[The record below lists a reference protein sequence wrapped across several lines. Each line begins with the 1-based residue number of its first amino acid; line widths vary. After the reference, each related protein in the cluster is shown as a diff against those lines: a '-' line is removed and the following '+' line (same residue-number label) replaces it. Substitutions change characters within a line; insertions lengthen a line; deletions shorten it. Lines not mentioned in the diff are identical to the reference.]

1 MDNSDQCFSIR
12 FLLHAYDMDKRLHKT
27 YYDPSGPGGYG
38 GINKLRTALA
48 HSEGAVPPLKYIKKW
63 LLKQDPYTLH
73 VPAPIHFRRNRVLVS
88 GVDRQ
93 FQADLVDM
101 AEYASENDG
110 VHFLLTCIDVFS
122 KHAWV
127 RPLPSKRAI
136 DVAKA
141 FDDILGEGRTPDKLQ
156 TDAGKEFYNKIFQRL
171 MERYN
176 VKHFSTSNETK
187 ASIVE
192 RFNRTL
198 KTRMWRYLTAAN
210 SKRYVDKLQDMV
222 HAYNHSYHRSIK
234 MTPVSVDKDNEKTV
248 FNTLYK
254 TTQEPMVVFRY
265 DVGDTV
271 RISKVRA
278 TFRKGYEQTFT
289 DEYFVIS
296 QRIARCPPVYK
307 LQDYAGAPV
316 HGTFYEKELQKVIVS
331 KNKVYK
337 IEKIIDRK
345 REGSKNL
352 LYVKWLGWPEAFNSW
367 IAEKT
372 LVDA

>member
-1 MDNSDQCFSIR
+1 MTPLDQGVTEVSIS
-12 FLLHAYDMDKRLHKT
+12 Y
-27 YYDPSGPGGYG
+27 
-38 GINKLRTALA
+38 
-48 HSEGAVPPLKYIKKW
+48 
-63 LLKQDPYTLH
+63 QQPY
-73 VPAPIHFRRNRVLVS
+73 AP
-88 GVDRQ
+88 
-93 FQADLVDM
+93 
-101 AEYASENDG
+101 ENDG

-127 RPLPSKRAI
+127 RPLPSKRAV

-141 FDDILGEGRTPDKLQ
+141 FGDILSEGRIPDKLQ

-171 MERYN
+171 MERHN

-210 SKRYVDKLQDMV
+210 SKRYVDKLQDKV

-234 MTPVSVDKDNEKTV
+234 MTPVSVDKNNEKTV

-271 RISKVRA
+271 RISKARA

-307 LQDYAGAPV
+307 LQTMQAPLSRE
-316 HGTFYEKELQKVIVS
+316 HFMRKS
-331 KNKVYK
+331 YK
-337 IEKIIDRK
+337 K
-345 REGSKNL
+345 L
-352 LYVKWLGWPEAFNSW
+352 
-367 IAEKT
+367 
-372 LVDA
+372 